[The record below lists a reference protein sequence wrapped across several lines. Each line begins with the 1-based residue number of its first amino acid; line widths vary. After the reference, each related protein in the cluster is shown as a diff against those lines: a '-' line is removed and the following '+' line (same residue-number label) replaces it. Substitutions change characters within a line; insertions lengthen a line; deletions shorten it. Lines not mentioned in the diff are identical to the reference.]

1 MIKMLEEYIFDQNTG
16 MCVTFNTLTNKEEY
30 TELVDLAL
38 DILDDKKIIDSKN
51 IKSLYIKEQRLIFAR
66 KSGLYYIQKKPNKG
80 KTKDIIDKS

>member
-51 IKSLYIKEQRLIFAR
+51 IKSFYIKEQRLIFAR